1 MSLSNISLQI
11 NTRQLWSN
19 NILYDF
25 EAFVEEILP
34 NRMNG
39 DVNDYIA
46 GSILSEYQWL
56 TSYRWYIFDTSK
68 VPSLVN
74 VSNNT
79 PLNVQLLAT
88 NNSTVPIDLFCFAEV
103 ETEVVLES
111 TPSTTYVK

>member
-1 MSLSNISLQI
+1 
-11 NTRQLWSN
+11 
-19 NILYDF
+19 
-25 EAFVEEILP
+25 
-34 NRMNG
+34 MNG

-56 TSYRWYIFDTSK
+56 TCYRWYIFDVSK

-74 VSNNT
+74 VTANT
-79 PLNVQLLAT
+79 PLNIQLIAT
-88 NNSTVPIDLFCFAEV
+88 NNSSVPIDLFCFAEV